1 MRIRNPGG
9 KDRQTVPV
17 LGTDGEVEGRVGGLG
32 GGIAGSGVAALVGR
46 RLAGGVQLFGI
57 RQRHQQPDSS
67 SLFLYFCDVD
77 PDPL

>member
-9 KDRQTVPV
+9 KDRQAVPV

-32 GGIAGSGVAALVGR
+32 GWIPGSGVAALVSR
-46 RLAGGVQLFGI
+46 RPAGGVQRLGI
-57 RQRHQQPDSS
+57 CQRQQQPNFS
-67 SLFLYFCDVD
+67 SLFLYFCGVD